1 MARERWF
8 YVESGRRMGPLSL
21 QKLVESLLV
30 LPNPRSFLVW
40 HRSLPAWTRAG
51 EVRQL
56 AAQLPVVAEPAV
68 APPAGPAPWPGPGEP
83 GAYREEAGAEATA
96 AATAPKAVSLL
107 RQPRGLLAAAA
118 ACVLLAIGIWGVW
131 LRAPEGE
138 APAASGTERATRPV
152 GTPASQQPGPAPS
165 TAGPGPASRPDA
177 EAAFSGWEQQESV
190 LPIGELSKLRGVAAW
205 RGEKLT
211 VTLYNGSTWR
221 ITELL
226 VRVSRLQGDTFVDDP
241 SPARLVAI
249 SGEIGAD
256 VAQLLNK
263 VAPDRSKPGV
273 NPLDTGALAG
283 DSGARPDAY
292 RWSIEGAMGYAPRI
306 GR

>member
-1 MARERWF
+1 M
-8 YVESGRRMGPLSL
+8 
-21 QKLVESLLV
+21 
-30 LPNPRSFLVW
+30 
-40 HRSLPAWTRAG
+40 
-51 EVRQL
+51 
-56 AAQLPVVAEPAV
+56 
-68 APPAGPAPWPGPGEP
+68 
-83 GAYREEAGAEATA
+83 
-96 AATAPKAVSLL
+96 
-107 RQPRGLLAAAA
+107 
-118 ACVLLAIGIWGVW
+118 
-131 LRAPEGE
+131 
-138 APAASGTERATRPV
+138 
-152 GTPASQQPGPAPS
+152 
-165 TAGPGPASRPDA
+165 
-177 EAAFSGWEQQESV
+177 
-190 LPIGELSKLRGVAAW
+190 
-205 RGEKLT
+205 
-211 VTLYNGSTWR
+211 TLYNGSTWR

-292 RWSIEGAMGYAPRI
+292 RWSIEGATGYAPRI